1 MQAQV
6 IKAETNQIK
15 NSIFPPGRLSAPWLI
30 TKPWCD
36 TSGCKHFSEN
46 TLFATINIKAG
57 VCTAAPPHCSRAGPG
72 TPIVLR
78 WAASKEPSQGDS
90 CGTEDFHPCNPRHQS
105 SWAHWAQ
112 AQAQLGCGTPD
123 WSWWEHLAG
132 TPAAAQPALQVT
144 GPLGGS
150 GAGNIICNSHW
161 NIVLVCYSHT
171 NSNSTSII
179 IHQQILTSLTL

>member
-1 MQAQV
+1 M
-6 IKAETNQIK
+6 
-15 NSIFPPGRLSAPWLI
+15 RLPL
-30 TKPWCD
+30 
-36 TSGCKHFSEN
+36 FSEN
-46 TLFATINIKAG
+46 TLFATINIIHSRG
-57 VCTAAPPHCSRAGPG
+57 LHSSTTALQQGGAQDTDSVAVVARCSG
-72 TPIVLR
+72 R
-78 WAASKEPSQGDS
+78 WGGKEPSQGDS

-112 AQAQLGCGTPD
+112 ALGTARLRHTRLVVMGTFSRD
-123 WSWWEHLAG
+123 TRCSTAS
-132 TPAAAQPALQVT
+132 QQVT